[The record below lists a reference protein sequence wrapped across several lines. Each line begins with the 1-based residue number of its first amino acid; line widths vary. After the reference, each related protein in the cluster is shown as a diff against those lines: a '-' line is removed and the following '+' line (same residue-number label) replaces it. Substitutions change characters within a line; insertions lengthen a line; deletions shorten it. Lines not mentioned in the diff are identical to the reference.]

1 MSSARPLHERAP
13 RGGVGVHEGAG
24 GEVILRGAALGEVR
38 GERER
43 GAREADERRR
53 GTARRADRG
62 GRVQLG
68 DRALH
73 GLGDRGG
80 CLVEMCRVDRGQ
92 FGHGSGIRVR
102 LREDGP
108 AARLDLDVDADE
120 LQRNHDVAE
129 EDARVDLVAAHRLQ
143 RDLARHRRIEARVEH
158 VRAHPQLAVLGQRPP
173 RLPHEP
179 HRRRVG
185 ALTAIGAHETRVGSE
200 AGRERML
207 RGEDHG

>member
-1 MSSARPLHERAP
+1 MSARHAPGSACMRVRAARWSFEGP
-13 RGGVGVHEGAG
+13 PSVRYAASVNGAPAKPMSGVAHRSPTRPSA
-24 GEVILRGAALGEVR
+24 RS
-38 GERER
+38 REF
-43 GAREADERRR
+43 
-53 GTARRADRG
+53 
-62 GRVQLG
+62 G

-80 CLVEMCRVDRGQ
+80 CLVEVCRVDRGQ
-92 FGHGSGIRVR
+92 FGDGSGIGIC

-108 AARLDLDVDADE
+108 ATRLDLDVDADE
-120 LQRNHDVAE
+120 LQRHDDVAE
-129 EDARVDLVAAHRLQ
+129 EDARVDPVPTHRLQ
-143 RDLARHRRIEARVEH
+143 RDLARHRRVETRVEH
-158 VRAHPQLAVLGQRPP
+158 ARADPQLAVLGQRPA

-185 ALTAIGAHETRVGSE
+185 ALTAVGADETGVGSE